1 MSFINSGIKK
11 SKRLRGILMLHT
23 IIKENAYQDSVV
35 LMLLTNKLNTIE
47 GVNRVSIMMGTPAN
61 KDLFEGSGLRTPE
74 LEKASANDMALV
86 VDTDNDE
93 VIDTILAEIDE
104 FLASQGAADEG
115 DTEETARTWDTAL
128 KLGKDANV
136 ALISVPGTYAALEA
150 EKALDEG
157 LHPFIFSDNVAIEDE
172 VRLKKK
178 AHEKGLLVMGPDC
191 GTGIINGVPMA
202 FTNIVRPGRISIIG
216 ASGTGI
222 QEVSTIIDKL
232 GAGVT
237 NAIGTGGR
245 DLSEEVGGI
254 TMLDS
259 IVALEKD
266 PDTDV
271 IVVISK
277 PPAKSVR
284 DKVLGLLRTIS
295 KPAVTIFLGEKPT
308 FNEKDLYHAYTLE
321 EAAKIAVALLNGEEV
336 KALDE
341 TVEKPAVSLKPEQT
355 LIKGYYSGGTLA
367 NEAGMLI
374 ADGLNLAEGLT
385 HEEGFILNSA
395 GHEIIDLGDDMYTQ
409 GKPHPMIDP
418 EKRIEMIKKAG
429 DNPETAIILLDV
441 VLGYGAHEDMATE
454 LAPAIKEAKAAAQKD
469 GRELVVLGTV
479 VGTSADPQNFAR
491 QKQILEEAGVIVCES
506 NNKAVRTALAIL
518 GHTIKDEPKEVK
530 EIANEA
536 AVEVSEPSEAT
547 LALLSQKPFVINV
560 GLKSFAE
567 AIEEN
572 NGKAV
577 QFDWRPSA
585 GGDVTLQ
592 KVLYF
597 LNSYVA
603 K

>member
-1 MSFINSGIKK
+1 
-11 SKRLRGILMLHT
+11 MLHT
-23 IIKENAYQDSVV
+23 IIKENAYQDSIV

-47 GVNRVSIMMGTPAN
+47 GVKRVSIMMGTPAN

-86 VDTDNDE
+86 VDTDNEDILDTLLKE
-93 VIDTILAEIDE
+93 VDD
-104 FLASQGAADEG
+104 FLASQATSD
-115 DTEETARTWDTAL
+115 DDNKEETARTWESAL
-128 KLGKDANV
+128 KMGKDANI

-157 LHPFIFSDNVAIEDE
+157 LHPFIFSDNVPIEDE
-172 VRLKKK
+172 VRLKQK
-178 AHEKGLLVMGPDC
+178 ANEKGLLMMGPDC

-259 IVALEKD
+259 IAVLEKD

-277 PPAKSVR
+277 PPAKVVR
-284 DKVLGLLRTIS
+284 DKVLGLLRKVS
-295 KPAVTIFLGEKPT
+295 KPVVTIFLGEKPT
-308 FNEKDLYHAYTLE
+308 HHEKNLYHAYTLE
-321 EAAKIAVALLNGEEV
+321 ETAKLAVALLNGEEIT
-336 KALDE
+336 ALDE
-341 TVEKPAVSLKPEQT
+341 TVSVPEVALKSEQT
-355 LIKGYYSGGTLA
+355 LIKGFYSGGTLA

-374 ADGLNLAEGLT
+374 AEGLELSEGLT
-385 HEEGFILNSA
+385 HEEGYILNSE
-395 GHEIIDLGDDMYTQ
+395 GHEVIDLGDDMYTQ

-418 EKRIEMIKKAG
+418 EKRIEMIQKAG
-429 DNPETAIILLDV
+429 DDPKTAVILLDV
-441 VLGYGAHEDMATE
+441 VLGYGAHEDMASE
-454 LAPAIKEAKAAAQKD
+454 LAPAIKEAKAAAKKD
-469 GRELVVLGTV
+469 GRELLVLGTV
-479 VGTSADPQNFAR
+479 VGTSADPQNLTR
-491 QKQILEEAGVIVCES
+491 QQQILEEAGVVVCES
-506 NNKAVRTALAIL
+506 NNKAVRTALAVL

-530 EIANEA
+530 EEQSDST
-536 AVEVSEPSEAT
+536 VELPEPSAAS
-547 LALLSQKPFVINV
+547 LALLSDKPFVINV

-585 GGDVTLQ
+585 GGNVQLQ

-597 LNSYVA
+597 LNNYSA
-603 K
+603 E

>member
-1 MSFINSGIKK
+1 
-11 SKRLRGILMLHT
+11 MLHT

-47 GVNRVSIMMGTPAN
+47 GVNQVSIMMGTPAN

-86 VDTDNDE
+86 VDTDNDS
-93 VIDTILAEIDE
+93 VIDNVLNEVDE
-104 FLASQGAADEG
+104 FLASQASSDSNE
-115 DTEETARTWDTAL
+115 DKDETARTWATAM
-128 KLGKDANV
+128 KLGKDANI

-157 LHPFIFSDNVAIEDE
+157 LHPFIFSDNVTIEDE
-172 VRLKKK
+172 VRLKQK
-178 AHEKGLLVMGPDC
+178 AHEKGLIMMGPDC

-202 FTNIVRPGRISIIG
+202 FTNIVRPGRISIVG

-259 IVALEKD
+259 IAALEKD
-266 PDTDV
+266 TDTDV

-277 PPAKSVR
+277 PPAKAVR
-284 DKVLGLLRTIS
+284 DKVLSLLRKIT
-295 KPAVTIFLGEKPT
+295 KPVVTIFLGEKPT
-308 FNEKDLYHAYTLE
+308 YHEKNLYHAYTLE
-321 EAAKIAVALLNGEEV
+321 ETAKLAVALLNGQEIT
-336 KALDE
+336 ALDE
-341 TVEKPAVSLKPEQT
+341 TVTTPDIKLKPEQT

-374 ADGLNLAEGLT
+374 ADGLELKEGLT
-385 HEEGFILNSA
+385 HKEGYILNSQ
-395 GHEIIDLGDDMYTQ
+395 GHEIIDLGDDIYTQ

-441 VLGYGAHEDMATE
+441 VLGYGAHEDMASE
-454 LAPAIKEAKAAAQKD
+454 LAPAIKEAKEKAEQD
-469 GRELVVLGTV
+469 GRELLVIGTV
-479 VGTSADPQNFAR
+479 VGTSSDPQNLTR
-491 QKQILEEAGVIVCES
+491 QQQILEEAGVVVCES
-506 NNKAVRTALAIL
+506 NNKAVRTALSVL
-518 GHTIKDEPKEVK
+518 GHKIKDEQK
-530 EIANEA
+530 EIR
-536 AVEVSEPSEAT
+536 EVSDDSESILPIPSSAVLE
-547 LALLSQKPFVINV
+547 LLSLKPFVINV

-585 GGDVTLQ
+585 GGDVQLQ

-597 LNSYVA
+597 LDHFTA
-603 K
+603 E

>member
-1 MSFINSGIKK
+1 
-11 SKRLRGILMLHT
+11 MLHT

-47 GVNRVSIMMGTPAN
+47 GVNQVSIMMGTPAN

-86 VDTDNDE
+86 VDTDNDS
-93 VIDTILAEIDE
+93 VIDNVLNEVDE
-104 FLASQGAADEG
+104 FLASQASSDSSE
-115 DTEETARTWDTAL
+115 DKDETARTWATAM
-128 KLGKDANV
+128 KLGKDANI

-157 LHPFIFSDNVAIEDE
+157 LHPFIFSDNVTIEDE
-172 VRLKKK
+172 VRLKQK
-178 AHEKGLLVMGPDC
+178 AHEKGLLMMGPDC

-202 FTNIVRPGRISIIG
+202 FTNIVRPGRISIVG

-259 IVALEKD
+259 IAALEKD

-271 IVVISK
+271 VVVISK
-277 PPAKSVR
+277 PPAKAVR
-284 DKVLGLLRTIS
+284 DKVLSLLRKIS
-295 KPAVTIFLGEKPT
+295 KPVVTIFLGEKPT
-308 FNEKDLYHAYTLE
+308 YHEKNLYHAYTLE
-321 EAAKIAVALLNGEEV
+321 ETAKLAVALLNGQEIT
-336 KALDE
+336 ALDE
-341 TVEKPAVSLKPEQT
+341 TVTTPDIKLKPEQT

-374 ADGLNLAEGLT
+374 ADGLKLKEGLT
-385 HEEGFILNSA
+385 HKEGYILNSQ
-395 GHEIIDLGDDMYTQ
+395 GHEIIDLGDDIYTQ

-429 DNPETAIILLDV
+429 DDPETAIILLDV
-441 VLGYGAHEDMATE
+441 VLGYGAHEDMASE
-454 LAPAIKEAKAAAQKD
+454 LAPAIKEAKEKAKED
-469 GRELVVLGTV
+469 GRELLVIGTV
-479 VGTSADPQNFAR
+479 VGTSSDPQNLTR
-491 QKQILEEAGVIVCES
+491 QQQILEEAGVIVCES
-506 NNKAVRTALAIL
+506 NNKAVRTALSVL
-518 GHTIKDEPKEVK
+518 GHTIKDEQK
-530 EIANEA
+530 EIR
-536 AVEVSEPSEAT
+536 EVSDDSESILPTPSSAVLE
-547 LALLSQKPFVINV
+547 LLSVKPFVINV

-585 GGDVTLQ
+585 GGDVQLQ

-597 LNSYVA
+597 LDHFTA
-603 K
+603 E

>member
-1 MSFINSGIKK
+1 
-11 SKRLRGILMLHT
+11 MLHT

-93 VIDTILAEIDE
+93 VVDTILTEIDD
-104 FLASQGAADEG
+104 FLASQGAAEAE

-222 QEVSTIIDKL
+222 QEVTTIIDKL

-259 IVALEKD
+259 IAALEKD

-395 GHEIIDLGDDMYTQ
+395 GHEVIDLGDDMYTQ

-441 VLGYGAHEDMATE
+441 VLGYGAHDDMATE

-479 VGTSADPQNFAR
+479 VGTSADPQNLTR

-518 GHTIKDEPKEVK
+518 GHTINDEPKEVK

>member
-1 MSFINSGIKK
+1 
-11 SKRLRGILMLHT
+11 MLHT
-23 IIKENAYQDSVV
+23 IIKENAYQDSIV

-47 GVNRVSIMMGTPAN
+47 GVKRVSIMMGTPAN

-86 VDTDNDE
+86 VDTDDDDILDKLLKE
-93 VIDTILAEIDE
+93 VDD
-104 FLASQGAADEG
+104 FLASQATSDDDNE
-115 DTEETARTWDTAL
+115 EETARTWETAL
-128 KLGKDANV
+128 KVGKDANI

-157 LHPFIFSDNVAIEDE
+157 LHPFIFSDNVPIEDE
-172 VRLKKK
+172 ARLKQK
-178 AHEKGLLVMGPDC
+178 AHEKGLLMMGPDC

-232 GAGVT
+232 GSGVT

-259 IVALEKD
+259 IAVLEKD
-266 PDTDV
+266 PNTDV

-277 PPAKSVR
+277 PPAKAVR
-284 DKVLGLLRTIS
+284 DKVLGLLRKVS
-295 KPAVTIFLGEKPT
+295 KPVVTIFLGEKPT
-308 FNEKDLYHAYTLE
+308 YHEKNLYHAYTLE
-321 EAAKIAVALLNGEEV
+321 ETAKLAVALLNGETIN
-336 KALDE
+336 ALDE
-341 TVEKPAVSLKPEQT
+341 TVEVPKVTLKPDQT

-374 ADGLNLAEGLT
+374 AEGLQLSEGLT
-385 HEEGFILNSA
+385 HEEGYILNSQ
-395 GHEIIDLGDDMYTQ
+395 GHEVIDLGDDMYTQ

-418 EKRIEMIKKAG
+418 EKRIEMIQKAG
-429 DNPETAIILLDV
+429 DDPKTAVILLDV
-441 VLGYGAHEDMATE
+441 VLGYGAHEDMASE
-454 LAPAIKEAKAAAQKD
+454 LAPAIKEAKAVAEKD
-469 GRELVVLGTV
+469 GRELLVLGTV
-479 VGTSADPQNFAR
+479 VGTSADPQNLTR
-491 QKQILEEAGVIVCES
+491 QQQILEEVGVVVCES
-506 NNKAVRTALAIL
+506 NNKAVRTALAVL

-530 EIANEA
+530 ADQSDSATELP
-536 AVEVSEPSEAT
+536 EPSAAS
-547 LALLSQKPFVINV
+547 LALLSDKPFVINV

-585 GGDVTLQ
+585 GGNVTLQ

-597 LNSYVA
+597 LNNYVA
-603 K
+603 E

>member
-1 MSFINSGIKK
+1 
-11 SKRLRGILMLHT
+11 MLHT
-23 IIKENAYQDSVV
+23 IIKENSYQDSIV

-47 GVNRVSIMMGTPAN
+47 GVKKVSIMMGTPAN
-61 KDLFEGSGLRTPE
+61 KDLFEGSGLKTPE
-74 LEKASANDMALV
+74 LAKASANDMALV
-86 VDTDNDE
+86 VDADNAD
-93 VIDTILAEIDE
+93 VMDAVLAEVDE
-104 FLASQGAADEG
+104 FLASQATTDSE
-115 DTEETARTWDTAL
+115 DTKENARTWETAM

-136 ALISVPGTYAALEA
+136 ALISVPGTYAALET

-157 LHPFIFSDNVAIEDE
+157 LHPFIFSDNVSIEDE

-178 AHEKGLLVMGPDC
+178 AHEKGLIMMGPDC

-202 FTNIVRPGRISIIG
+202 FTNIVRPGRISIVG

-254 TMLDS
+254 TMLDT
-259 IVALEKD
+259 IVALEED
-266 PDTDV
+266 PNTDV

-277 PPAKSVR
+277 PPAKAVR
-284 DKVLGLLRTIS
+284 DKVLGLLRKVS
-295 KPAVTIFLGEKPT
+295 KPVVTIFLGEKPT
-308 FNEKDLYHAYTLE
+308 YHEKDLYHAYTLE
-321 EAAKIAVALLNGEEV
+321 ETAKLAVALLNGEEI

-341 TVEKPAVSLKPEQT
+341 TVELLSVSLKPEQK

-374 ADGLNLAEGLT
+374 AEGLNLAEGLT
-385 HEEGFILNSA
+385 HEEGYILNSS

-418 EKRIEMIKKAG
+418 EKRIEMIQTAG
-429 DNPETAIILLDV
+429 DNPETAVILLDV
-441 VLGYGAHEDMATE
+441 VLGYGAHDDMASE
-454 LAPAIKEAKAAAQKD
+454 LAPAIKAAKESAKKD

-479 VGTSADPQNFAR
+479 VGTTADPQNLSR
-491 QKQILEEAGVIVCES
+491 QQQILEEAGVIVCAS
-506 NNKAVRTALAIL
+506 NNKAVRTALGLL
-518 GHTIKDEPKEVK
+518 GHTIKDEEKGFKEVE
-530 EIANEA
+530 EITDTPLPKASQ
-536 AVEVSEPSEAT
+536 AV
-547 LALLSQKPFVINV
+547 LDLLSTKPYVINV

-572 NGKAV
+572 QGKAV

-585 GGDVTLQ
+585 GGDVKLQ

-597 LNSYVA
+597 LDNYVA
-603 K
+603 E

>member
-1 MSFINSGIKK
+1 
-11 SKRLRGILMLHT
+11 MLHT
-23 IIKENAYQDSVV
+23 IIKENAYQDSIV
-35 LMLLTNKLNTIE
+35 LMLLTNKLNTID
-47 GVNRVSIMMGTPAN
+47 GIKRVSIMMGTPAN

-86 VDTDNDE
+86 VDTDDE
-93 VIDTILAEIDE
+93 SVIDTLLTEVDD
-104 FLASQGAADEG
+104 FLASQATSDNE
-115 DTEETARTWDTAL
+115 DSQETVRTWESAL
-128 KLGKDANV
+128 KMGKDANI

-157 LHPFIFSDNVAIEDE
+157 LHPFIFSDNVSVEDE
-172 VRLKKK
+172 VRLKRK
-178 AHEKGLLVMGPDC
+178 AHEKGLLMMGPDC

-202 FTNIVRPGRISIIG
+202 FTNVVRPGRISIIG

-259 IVALEKD
+259 IAALEKD

-284 DKVLGLLRTIS
+284 DKVLGLLRKVS
-295 KPAVTIFLGEKPT
+295 KPVVTIFLGEKPT
-308 FNEKDLYHAYTLE
+308 YHEKNLYHAYTLE
-321 EAAKIAVALLNGEEV
+321 ETAKLAVALLNGKEIKE
-336 KALDE
+336 LDE
-341 TVEKPAVSLKPEQT
+341 TVEKPKVLLKPGQT

-374 ADGLNLAEGLT
+374 ADGLQLHEGLT
-385 HEEGFILNSA
+385 HEEGFILNSE
-395 GHEIIDLGDDMYTQ
+395 GHEVIDLGDDIYTQ

-418 EKRIEMIKKAG
+418 EKRIEMIKSAG
-429 DNPETAIILLDV
+429 DNPKTAIVLLDI
-441 VLGYGAHEDMATE
+441 VLGYGAHEDMASE
-454 LAPAIKEAKAAAQKD
+454 LAPSIKEAKESAKKD
-469 GRELVVLGTV
+469 GRELLVLATV
-479 VGTSADPQNFAR
+479 VGTSSDPQNLSR
-491 QKQILEEAGVIVCES
+491 QKKILEEAGVVVCES
-506 NNKAVRTALAIL
+506 NNKAVRMALDVL
-518 GHTIKDEPKEVK
+518 GHTLKDEPKAIKEVTDDQSIK
-530 EIANEA
+530 LPG
-536 AVEVSEPSEAT
+536 PSVAS
-547 LALLSQKPFVINV
+547 LALLSDQPYVINV
-560 GLKSFAE
+560 GLKNFAE

-585 GGDVTLQ
+585 GGDVRLQ
-592 KVLYF
+592 KILYF
-597 LNSYVA
+597 LNNYEA

>member
-1 MSFINSGIKK
+1 
-11 SKRLRGILMLHT
+11 MLHT

-47 GVNRVSIMMGTPAN
+47 GVNQVSIMMGTPAN

-86 VDTDNDE
+86 VDTDNDS
-93 VIDTILAEIDE
+93 VIDNVLNEVDE
-104 FLASQGAADEG
+104 FLASQASSDSNE
-115 DTEETARTWDTAL
+115 DKDETARTWATAM
-128 KLGKDANV
+128 KLGKDANI

-157 LHPFIFSDNVAIEDE
+157 LHPFIFSDNVTIEDE
-172 VRLKKK
+172 VRLKQK
-178 AHEKGLLVMGPDC
+178 AHEKGLIMMGPDC

-202 FTNIVRPGRISIIG
+202 FTNIVRPGRISIVG

-259 IVALEKD
+259 IAALEKD
-266 PDTDV
+266 TDTDV

-277 PPAKSVR
+277 PPAKAVR
-284 DKVLGLLRTIS
+284 DKVLNLLRKIT
-295 KPAVTIFLGEKPT
+295 KPVVTIFLGEKPT
-308 FNEKDLYHAYTLE
+308 YHEKNLYHAYTLE
-321 EAAKIAVALLNGEEV
+321 ETAKLAVALLNGQEIT
-336 KALDE
+336 AFDE
-341 TVEKPAVSLKPEQT
+341 TVTTPDIKLKPEQA

-374 ADGLNLAEGLT
+374 ADGLELKEGLT
-385 HEEGFILNSA
+385 HKEGYILNSQ
-395 GHEIIDLGDDMYTQ
+395 GHEIIDLGDDIYTQ

-441 VLGYGAHEDMATE
+441 VLGYGAHEDMASE
-454 LAPAIKEAKAAAQKD
+454 LAPAIKEAKEKAEQD
-469 GRELVVLGTV
+469 GRELLVIGTV
-479 VGTSADPQNFAR
+479 VGTSSDPQNLTR
-491 QKQILEEAGVIVCES
+491 QQQILEEAGVVVCES
-506 NNKAVRTALAIL
+506 NNKAVRTALSVL
-518 GHTIKDEPKEVK
+518 GHKIKDEQK
-530 EIANEA
+530 EIR
-536 AVEVSEPSEAT
+536 EVSDDSESILPTPSSAVLE
-547 LALLSQKPFVINV
+547 LLSLKPFVINV

-585 GGDVTLQ
+585 GGDVQLQ

-597 LNSYVA
+597 LDHFTA
-603 K
+603 E

>member
-1 MSFINSGIKK
+1 
-11 SKRLRGILMLHT
+11 MLHT

>member
-1 MSFINSGIKK
+1 
-11 SKRLRGILMLHT
+11 MLHT

-47 GVNRVSIMMGTPAN
+47 GVNQVSIMMGTPAN

-86 VDTDNDE
+86 VDTDNDS
-93 VIDTILAEIDE
+93 VIDNVLNEVDE
-104 FLASQGAADEG
+104 FLASQASSDSNE
-115 DTEETARTWDTAL
+115 DKDETARTWATAM
-128 KLGKDANV
+128 KLGKDANI

-157 LHPFIFSDNVAIEDE
+157 LHPFIFSDNVTIEDE
-172 VRLKKK
+172 VRLKQK
-178 AHEKGLLVMGPDC
+178 AHEKGLIMMGPDC

-202 FTNIVRPGRISIIG
+202 FTNIVRPGRISIVG

-259 IVALEKD
+259 IAALEKD
-266 PDTDV
+266 TDTDV

-277 PPAKSVR
+277 PPAKAVR
-284 DKVLGLLRTIS
+284 DKVLNLLRKIT
-295 KPAVTIFLGEKPT
+295 KPVVTIFLGEKPT
-308 FNEKDLYHAYTLE
+308 YHEKNLYHAYTLE
-321 EAAKIAVALLNGEEV
+321 ETAKLAVALLNGQEIT
-336 KALDE
+336 AFDE
-341 TVEKPAVSLKPEQT
+341 TVTTPDIKLKPEQT

-374 ADGLNLAEGLT
+374 ADGLELKEGLT
-385 HEEGFILNSA
+385 HKEGYILNSQ
-395 GHEIIDLGDDMYTQ
+395 GHEIIDLGDDIYTQ

-441 VLGYGAHEDMATE
+441 VLGYGAHEDMASE
-454 LAPAIKEAKAAAQKD
+454 LAPAIKEAKEKAEQD
-469 GRELVVLGTV
+469 GRELLVIGTV
-479 VGTSADPQNFAR
+479 VGTSSDPQNLTR
-491 QKQILEEAGVIVCES
+491 QQQILEEAGVVVCES
-506 NNKAVRTALAIL
+506 NNKAVRTALSVL
-518 GHTIKDEPKEVK
+518 GHKIKDEQK
-530 EIANEA
+530 EIR
-536 AVEVSEPSEAT
+536 EVSDDSESILPTPSSAVLE
-547 LALLSQKPFVINV
+547 LLSLKPFVINV

-585 GGDVTLQ
+585 GGDVQLQ

-597 LNSYVA
+597 LDHFTA
-603 K
+603 E

>member
-1 MSFINSGIKK
+1 
-11 SKRLRGILMLHT
+11 MLHT

-341 TVEKPAVSLKPEQT
+341 TVEKPAVSLKREQT

>member
-1 MSFINSGIKK
+1 
-11 SKRLRGILMLHT
+11 MLHT

-93 VIDTILAEIDE
+93 VVDTILTEIDE
-104 FLASQGAADEG
+104 FLASQGAAEAE

-222 QEVSTIIDKL
+222 QEVTTIIDKL

-259 IVALEKD
+259 IAALEKD

-395 GHEIIDLGDDMYTQ
+395 GHEVIDLGDDMYTQ

-441 VLGYGAHEDMATE
+441 VLGYGAHDDMATE

-479 VGTSADPQNFAR
+479 VGTSADPQNLTR

-518 GHTIKDEPKEVK
+518 GHTINDEPKEVK

-597 LNSYVA
+597 LNTYVA
-603 K
+603 E

>member
-1 MSFINSGIKK
+1 
-11 SKRLRGILMLHT
+11 MLHT

-47 GVNRVSIMMGTPAN
+47 GVNQVSIMMGTPAN

-86 VDTDNDE
+86 VDTDNDS
-93 VIDTILAEIDE
+93 VIDNVLNEVDE
-104 FLASQGAADEG
+104 FLASQASSDSNE
-115 DTEETARTWDTAL
+115 DKDETARTWATAM
-128 KLGKDANV
+128 KLGKDANI

-157 LHPFIFSDNVAIEDE
+157 LHPFIFSDNVTIEDE
-172 VRLKKK
+172 VRLKQK
-178 AHEKGLLVMGPDC
+178 AHEKGLIMMGPDC

-202 FTNIVRPGRISIIG
+202 FTNIVRPGRISIVG

-259 IVALEKD
+259 IAALEKD
-266 PDTDV
+266 TDTDV

-277 PPAKSVR
+277 PPAKAVR
-284 DKVLGLLRTIS
+284 DKVLSLLRKIT
-295 KPAVTIFLGEKPT
+295 KPVVTIFLGEKPT
-308 FNEKDLYHAYTLE
+308 YHEKNLYHAYTLE
-321 EAAKIAVALLNGEEV
+321 ETAKLAVALLNGQEIT
-336 KALDE
+336 ALDE
-341 TVEKPAVSLKPEQT
+341 TVTTPDIKLKPEQT

-374 ADGLNLAEGLT
+374 ADGLELKEGLT
-385 HEEGFILNSA
+385 HKEGYILNSQ
-395 GHEIIDLGDDMYTQ
+395 GHEIIDLGDDIYTQ

-441 VLGYGAHEDMATE
+441 VLGYGAHEDMASE
-454 LAPAIKEAKAAAQKD
+454 LAPAIKEAKEKAEQD
-469 GRELVVLGTV
+469 GRELLVIGTV
-479 VGTSADPQNFAR
+479 VGTSSDPQNLTR
-491 QKQILEEAGVIVCES
+491 QQQILEEAGVVVCES
-506 NNKAVRTALAIL
+506 NNKAVRTALSVL
-518 GHTIKDEPKEVK
+518 GHKIKDEQK
-530 EIANEA
+530 EIR
-536 AVEVSEPSEAT
+536 EVSDDSESILPTPSSAVLE
-547 LALLSQKPFVINV
+547 LLSLKPFVINV

-585 GGDVTLQ
+585 GGDVQLQ

-597 LNSYVA
+597 LDHFTA
-603 K
+603 E

>member
-1 MSFINSGIKK
+1 
-11 SKRLRGILMLHT
+11 MLHT

-336 KALDE
+336 KALNE

-441 VLGYGAHEDMATE
+441 VLGYGAHDDMATE

>member
-1 MSFINSGIKK
+1 
-11 SKRLRGILMLHT
+11 MLHT

-86 VDTDNDE
+86 VDTDNDD
-93 VIDTILAEIDE
+93 VIDTILTEIDD
-104 FLASQGAADEG
+104 FLASQGAAEDEN
-115 DTEETARTWDTAL
+115 TEETARTWDTAL

-259 IVALEKD
+259 IAALEKD

-395 GHEIIDLGDDMYTQ
+395 GHEVIDLGDDMYTQ

-441 VLGYGAHEDMATE
+441 VLGYGAHDDMATE

-479 VGTSADPQNFAR
+479 VGTAADPQNLTR
-491 QKQILEEAGVIVCES
+491 QRQILEEAGVIVCES

-518 GHTIKDEPKEVK
+518 GHTIKDEPKEMK
-530 EIANEA
+530 EVANEA
-536 AVEVSEPSEAT
+536 AVEVSEPSEAI

-597 LNSYVA
+597 LNTYVA

>member
-1 MSFINSGIKK
+1 
-11 SKRLRGILMLHT
+11 MLHT

-336 KALDE
+336 KALNE

-441 VLGYGAHEDMATE
+441 VLGYGAHDDMATE

-536 AVEVSEPSEAT
+536 AVEVSAPSEAT

-572 NGKAV
+572 NGKSV